1 MPRTLVDFSGM
12 DPTETKNVSFEFTQG
27 QTTSPLGAG
36 EIVTSVTFQISVIT
50 GTDPTPTSRLLGSP
64 VIEPGGLI
72 VTQKVG
78 TLQPGVVYEIGA
90 TAVTS
95 EAQTLTPYCHLPTN
109 AMS

>member
-1 MPRTLVDFSGM
+1 MPRTLVDFTGM
-12 DPTETKNVSFEFTQG
+12 DSAEIKNLSFEFTTG
-27 QTTSPLGAG
+27 QSTSPLGAG
-36 EIVTSVTFQISVIT
+36 EIVTSVTFQISVIS
-50 GTDPTPTSRLLGSP
+50 GTDPSPTSRLIGGP

-72 VTQKVG
+72 ITQKVG
-78 TLQPGVVYEIGA
+78 MLQPGVVYEIGA

>member
-1 MPRTLVDFSGM
+1 MPRTSVDFSGM
-12 DPTETKNVSFEFTQG
+12 DPAEIKNVSFEFTQG

-36 EIVTSVTFQISVIT
+36 ETVTSVTFQISVIS
-50 GTDPTPTSRLLGSP
+50 GTDPTPASRLLGMP
-64 VIEPGGLI
+64 VVESGGLV

-90 TAVTS
+90 TVITS

-109 AMS
+109 AIS